1 MRRNGGEFEALG
13 LLCTF
18 VGCPTA
24 AQWAVAGEA
33 PAPRLTDRSTAP
45 TAWEQPRA
53 ATRRAC
59 RSNLAKRSRLP
70 TSSAAS
76 GGSALR
82 TEHTLT
88 GEARAA
94 LAHRS
99 STLSRKI
106 SAAQGSKQIWQA

>member
-1 MRRNGGEFEALG
+1 VGTAEGGNEKSVPQQL
-13 LLCTF
+13 
-18 VGCPTA
+18 
-24 AQWAVAGEA
+24 GEA
-33 PAPRLTDRSTAP
+33 I
-45 TAWEQPRA
+45 
-53 ATRRAC
+53 AT
-59 RSNLAKRSRLP
+59 
-70 TSSAAS
+70 SAAS